1 VSTIEECYQEQNF
14 YFSDEIIR
22 RKVTSLKSA
31 PDVSLSENIQF
42 WDDNS
47 FLNIQLN
54 VLNDQAYDKL

>member
-1 VSTIEECYQEQNF
+1 VSTIEKCYQEQNF
-14 YFSDEIIR
+14 YFSDEITR

-42 WDDNS
+42 WGDNS